1 MRRLVAL
8 LGIVAALS
16 LSLSIPVWADDDGI
30 GIAIGA
36 GNNGGEDNSD
46 GSGSIDTSVGV
57 GSNESPGDDGTPV
70 SDSGS
75 TDESSTSGGGDGTS
89 PPDLCGKPMLVDPP
103 PAGDPQWSGSDPE
116 THDMYVIVCWK
127 VIIGGGGSF
136 PETTIVITDK
146 GEPPALPPPDPGDLA
161 EQVWDHMRTTI
172 PAPQP
177 TTSPDFRT
185 AINDTLGVPTT
196 WVNLWNWMWA
206 GDDVW
211 APVTDTLT
219 VRGVSVTV
227 TAEPV
232 GLRLDPGTGDP
243 EATCANPPGIP
254 YFPPADNVADPS
266 RDPAGLGGCGW
277 KYTHATSLSHLI
289 QARLMIDW
297 DASWASNVGRSGD
310 LGSLTTFRDTEPFVV
325 AERRVV
331 IVPNGG

>member
-1 MRRLVAL
+1 MRRLAL
-8 LGIVAALS
+8 LAAVVLLS
-16 LSLSIPVWADDDGI
+16 SSLAVPAWASDDG
-30 GIAIGA
+30 GIAIDTGS
-36 GNNGGEDNSD
+36 NGGTANGDTGSISTSIGVD
-46 GSGSIDTSVGV
+46 DPGSPGDTGGGGSGSS
-57 GSNESPGDDGTPV
+57 SSSEV
-70 SDSGS
+70 S
-75 TDESSTSGGGDGTS
+75 TGGGDYTP
-89 PPDLCGKPMLVDPP
+89 PPDYCGEPALLDPP
-103 PAGDPQWSGSDPE
+103 PPASDPAWGGADPE
-116 THDMYVIVCWK
+116 THDMYVFWCTK
-127 VIIGGGGSF
+127 VLIGGGGGSF
-136 PETTIVITDK
+136 PESHSIVTEK
-146 GEPPALPPPDPGDLA
+146 GEPPVPPPPDPEDLA
-161 EQVWDHMRTTI
+161 MQVWDHMRTTI

-206 GDDVW
+206 DDTVW
-211 APVTDTLT
+211 APVTETLT

-232 GLRLDPGTGDP
+232 ALRLDPGTGDP
-243 EATCANPPGIP
+243 EVTCANPPGIP

-277 KYTHATSLSHLI
+277 KYSRATSLSHLI
-289 QARLMIDW
+289 QAQLMIDW
-297 DASWASNVGRSGD
+297 SASWTSNVGRSGD